1 MGIAA
6 VADIP
11 NAELTNLLNR
21 WRAGDRSIEPQ
32 VMDAIYPFLRAFA
45 HRQVA
50 GNRGFTLQPTEL
62 AHEAYIRLAGQTVTD
77 WQSRGHFF
85 AIAARIVRRVVIDYL
100 RERGAE
106 KRGRHEVTVSIDLLE
121 EGDLPIAESGVD
133 WLGIDAVLTELER
146 VDASSVRII
155 ELRYFAGL
163 SLEDTAA
170 ATGVSRAT
178 LVRQW
183 RTARAWLHGR
193 LEGQI

>member
-1 MGIAA
+1 
-6 VADIP
+6 VAEVA
-11 NAELTNLLNR
+11 NVELTALLNR
-21 WRAGDRSIEPQ
+21 WRAGDRSIEPE

-45 HRQVA
+45 HRQIS
-50 GNRGFTLQPTEL
+50 GDRGLTLQPTEL
-62 AHEAYIRLAGQTVTD
+62 AHEAYLRLAGQAVTD

-106 KRGRHEVTVSIDLLE
+106 KRGRNELTVSIDLLD
-121 EGDLPIAESGVD
+121 EGDLPIAETGVD
-133 WLGIDAVLTELER
+133 WLGIDAVLNELER
-146 VDASSVRII
+146 VDAGSVRII

-163 SLEDTAA
+163 SIEETAA

-193 LEGQI
+193 LEGKI